1 MHTVAAIQPAH
12 SAQTDSLI
20 PEYLQHLKD
29 LDRSTNTIDHYAEIL
44 NRMDRQLPA
53 GLASA
58 NADEL
63 RDWIDDDSRQKITRK
78 HYRAIANGF
87 YAWALQNEIL
97 DFNPVGQV
105 PNLKV
110 RRRHP
115 RPVTTEEVFAI
126 LARAA
131 QPYRLWYLIAAYAGL
146 RCTELA
152 GLERQHITQRDMWVR
167 GKGDVER
174 IVPTHPLIWAEVSG
188 LSGRIVRRLDG
199 KPASR
204 RYVSGRGNHQL
215 HFTLGLPGV
224 TMHRLRRWFGT
235 AAYAA
240 ADKDIL
246 AVQELLGHASVTTT
260 QIYIDTARSSM
271 DHAVAMLPI
280 AS

>member
-1 MHTVAAIQPAH
+1 MHTVAAAQPAH
-12 SAQTDSLI
+12 TAQTDSLI
-20 PEYLQHLKD
+20 TEYLQHLKD
-29 LDRSTNTIDHYAEIL
+29 LDRSTNTIDHYADVL
-44 NRMDRQLPA
+44 ARMDRQLPA

-58 NADEL
+58 NADEF
-63 RDWIDDDSRQKITRK
+63 RDWNDAGGRQKVTRR

-87 YAWALQNEIL
+87 FTWAVREEIL
-97 DFNPVGQV
+97 DFNPVFQV
-105 PNLKV
+105 PNVKV

-131 QPYRLWYLIAAYAGL
+131 APYRLWYLIAAYAGL

-152 GLERQHITQRDMWVR
+152 GLQRQHITQRDMWIC

-188 LSGRIVRRLDG
+188 LSGHIIRRLDG
-199 KPASR
+199 KPANR

-215 HFTLGLPGV
+215 HEVLGLPGV

-240 ADKDIL
+240 ADKDIV
-246 AVQELLGHASVTTT
+246 AVQELLGHASVNTT
-260 QIYIDTARSSM
+260 QIYIDTPRASM
-271 DHAVAMLPI
+271 DHAVSMLPI